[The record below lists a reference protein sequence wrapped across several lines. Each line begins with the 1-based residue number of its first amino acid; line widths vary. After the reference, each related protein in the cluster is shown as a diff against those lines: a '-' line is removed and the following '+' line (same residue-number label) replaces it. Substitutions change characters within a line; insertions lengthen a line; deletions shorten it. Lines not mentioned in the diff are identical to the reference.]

1 MAMQRSVHVPSWL
14 GNSGP
19 WNLST
24 VSRQDIKRS
33 LWRAKAWIQQQALDT
48 KIPVWLEI
56 SKRDAREV
64 ADSHEIA
71 TFRLDQ
77 GRIIWEPEGGAEK
90 RDEALRLLREAGFH
104 SIADQIEPKLV
115 YDGFPVWL
123 YGIEVKIVDDRANPV
138 LVAEGFEVEFLDAIG

>member
-1 MAMQRSVHVPSWL
+1 MQRSVHVPSWL

-24 VSRQDIKRS
+24 VSRQDI
-33 LWRAKAWIQQQALDT
+33 
-48 KIPVWLEI
+48 
-56 SKRDAREV
+56 
-64 ADSHEIA
+64 HEIA
-71 TFRLDQ
+71 TLRLDQ
-77 GRIIWEPEGGAEK
+77 GRSIWEPEGGAEK